1 MSDLLRSPKA
11 KIGVAVAGG
20 LLFVAVMW
28 FMLVAPQR
36 SKATDL
42 GAQVTDSRA
51 ELTQRRIELARPS
64 ASVTVKPSD
73 IYRLTKALPNEIDMS
88 GILLDVN
95 RIAGRNGLEFSS
107 IAPSPKVLGT
117 GYMQQPLAVVVQ
129 GRFGNVSR
137 FLGDL
142 RSLVSVRGGRLDA
155 RGRLYSVSQV
165 AMSAPT
171 GEEGFPIVQAKVT
184 LNAYVFSAPVPAPTT
199 DPSTTTDTSPNGTV
213 AAGATP

>member
-1 MSDLLRSPKA
+1 MSELLRSPKA

-42 GAQVTDSRA
+42 GAQVADSRA

-95 RIAGRNGLEFSS
+95 RIAGRHELEFSS
-107 IAPSPKVLGT
+107 IAPSPKVAELTARELEVLGF
-117 GYMQQPLAVVVQ
+117 M
-129 GRFGNVSR
+129 
-137 FLGDL
+137 
-142 RSLVSVRGGRLDA
+142 A
-155 RGRLYSVSQV
+155 RGLSNAEIAKDLFVSETTVNAASTNRPRV
-165 AMSAPT
+165 AMRNI
-171 GEEGFPIVQAKVT
+171 G
-184 LNAYVFSAPVPAPTT
+184 
-199 DPSTTTDTSPNGTV
+199 
-213 AAGATP
+213 